1 MVRLLGWVSR
11 QVSLLGIAAGS
22 AFWGYQAAHALVE
35 SRLAC
40 YYLYSPQSSA
50 HSQRTS
56 EASPWL
62 RLHKLHTDLQ
72 LEAGP
77 QSLSSKLWALGFF
90 SSFLVGWF
98 LTSRVDMLA
107 VCVRSLYSML
117 A

>member
-1 MVRLLGWVSR
+1 MMRLLGWVSR
-11 QVSLLGIAAGS
+11 KASLLGIAAES
-22 AFWGYQAAHALVE
+22 AFLGFRV
-35 SRLAC
+35 AC
-40 YYLYSPQSSA
+40 ARRIASGVLLPIPSSA